1 VTGRG
6 RGFAVHEALDQMG
19 ALTGPLV
26 VAGVLAATGGDYRP
40 ALLVLAVPGAVVL
53 GLVVWLRLRVPRPA
67 EYELGAPPVVRSSEP
82 TVAPLPATRLPGTFW
97 AYAAF
102 AGLTMVGFSTFGV
115 LAYHLVTA
123 GVLSAAAVPLLYAA
137 VMVVDAVAAVASGLA
152 YDHLGVAVLLVLPVV
167 AAVVPA
173 LAFSESAAVAVAGA
187 MAWGAALGL
196 QESTLRATV
205 ADLVGPG
212 RRATAYG
219 AFGAVVGVAAAA
231 GGALAGGL
239 YDVSVTALVLCTAL
253 LQVAALAVLVIT
265 LRRSR
270 GLRRP
275 TA

>member
-1 VTGRG
+1 
-6 RGFAVHEALDQMG
+6 M
-19 ALTGPLV
+19 
-26 VAGVLAATGGDYRP
+26 
-40 ALLVLAVPGAVVL
+40 
-53 GLVVWLRLRVPRPA
+53 
-67 EYELGAPPVVRSSEP
+67 
-82 TVAPLPATRLPGTFW
+82 
-97 AYAAF
+97 
-102 AGLTMVGFSTFGV
+102 
-115 LAYHLVTA
+115 
-123 GVLSAAAVPLLYAA
+123 
-137 VMVVDAVAAVASGLA
+137 
-152 YDHLGVAVLLVLPVV
+152 
-167 AAVVPA
+167 
-173 LAFSESAAVAVAGA
+173 AVAGA

-265 LRRSR
+265 LRRAR
-270 GLRRP
+270 ALRRP